1 MTIPSKQIAIVDV
14 PEVKNFNGAFQ
25 YSYFEPSEKRSGA
38 VRSPRGDAPRMI
50 KLSWGKVSVGN
61 RTNVNRRIALDSGIR
76 VGRLLDRIVR
86 EDQFSTGVFTPV
98 NAFQGDDYQEIKT
111 ALGFNTRASE
121 NLAPNQSARVINNNT
136 ENEVDPKTIVNAI
149 LKPENYGLIYG
160 NNSTSQSSRT
170 YSQLNSKIIGDLV
183 NSGLQRGSTSSYT
196 SEFFQMLGQA
206 NSIQREA
213 SERFNSTELS
223 MSEYQVVI
231 PNAINVVQVDPATY
245 DPYMETI
252 GYVIEK
258 KLIKNQNG
266 AVVELSPI
274 SIDSPEIDK
283 FEDLGVS
290 YGERYIY
297 SIRSVAY
304 VELLS
309 QNENQQY
316 IVTGFLV
323 SSKPTSLPPIQ
334 CVENVPPP
342 WPVDFR
348 MLWDYDL
355 RSIRLSWS
363 FPINPQRDIKGFQ
376 VFFRKTIEDPF
387 QLLRYFNFDDSVVKS
402 QPLEQYIAPELRTNT
417 TGPVCNFIHQ
427 GVDAGIY
434 AVCSVD
440 AHGLSSN
447 YSMQLHGNFDKSTN
461 KIQTRLVSIAGAPK
475 AYPNFYLNSD
485 TFVDLM
491 KFEGYNTLDVYF
503 NPEYL
508 KVFDSKGE
516 DVDLLAV
523 ASDSTNEA
531 VQPHYELDLVN
542 VDNQKS
548 QTVRIS
554 LRNRTGDFYQNL
566 SLDS

>member
-25 YSYFEPSEKRSGA
+25 YSYFEPSEKRSVA
-38 VRSPRGDAPRMI
+38 IRSPRGDAPRMV
-50 KLSWGKVSVGN
+50 KLSWGPVSVGN
-61 RTNVNRRIALDSGIR
+61 RTNINRRIAVDSGVR
-76 VGRLLDRIVR
+76 VSRFLNRVVR
-86 EDQFSTGVFTPV
+86 EDEFSAGVFTPIS
-98 NAFQGDDYQEIKT
+98 AFQGDDYQEIKT
-111 ALGFNTRASE
+111 ALGFNTKASE
-121 NLAPNQSARVINNNT
+121 NLAPSQSVRAINNNT

-149 LKPENYGLIYG
+149 LKPESYGLIYG
-160 NNSTSQSSRT
+160 SGGVSRNART
-170 YSQLNSKIIGDLV
+170 YSQLNSKIIGDVV
-183 NSGLQRGSTSSYT
+183 NSGLQRGSASSYV

-206 NSIQREA
+206 NNIQREA
-213 SERFNSTELS
+213 SERYSSTQLS
-223 MSEYQVVI
+223 LSEYQVTI
-231 PNAINVVQVDPATY
+231 PNSINTVHVDPATY

-252 GYVIEK
+252 GYIIEK

-266 AVVELSPI
+266 AVVELNPI
-274 SIDSPEIDK
+274 LIDSPEIEK
-283 FEDLGVS
+283 FEDLEVS

-297 SIRSVAY
+297 SIRCVAY

-309 QNENQQY
+309 QDENQQY

-323 SSKPTSLPPIQ
+323 SSKPTSLPPLE
-334 CVENVPPP
+334 CVENIPPP

-348 MLWDYDL
+348 VLWDYDL
-355 RSIRLSWS
+355 KSVRLSWG
-363 FPINPQRDIKGFQ
+363 FPVNPQRDIKGFQ
-376 VFFRKTIEDPF
+376 VFFRKTIKEPF
-387 QLLRYFNFDDSVVKS
+387 QLLRYFSFDDSVVKS
-402 QPLEQYIAPELRTNT
+402 QLLEQYIAPELQTVSS
-417 TGPVCNFIHQ
+417 GPVCNFVHRGI
-427 GVDAGIY
+427 DSGIY
-434 AVCSVD
+434 AICSVD

-447 YSMQLHGNFDKSTN
+447 YSMQLRGSFDKSANRIRTE
-461 KIQTRLVSIAGAPK
+461 LVSIAGAPK

-485 TFVDLM
+485 AFVDLI

-508 KVFDSKGE
+508 KVFDAKGE

-542 VDNQKS
+542 IDNQKS
-548 QTVRIS
+548 QTVKIS
-554 LRNRTGDFYQNL
+554 LRNRSGDFYQNL